1 MTSTPAVNWTEV
13 AYYMLLSR
21 HLDELE
27 EQELT
32 PQGKVKYQFS
42 AKGHE
47 LVQVLTARL
56 LDHPHDAAT
65 VYYRSRP
72 FVLASGL
79 TAGEAL
85 AANMAKATPPSW
97 GRDTG
102 VMYHLPRR
110 DRATVLP
117 SSGDVGAQY
126 PTAAGWAQAIRY
138 RVRVLGEDAWRGA
151 IAVAMGGDGSVA
163 SNGFWAALNVVAP
176 QKLPML
182 FVIEDNKYG
191 ISVTSDLQVPGGNI
205 AANLKSYGNLR
216 LWDGPGYRPAETLR
230 MLQEA
235 IAHVRSGAGPALV
248 RLRVPRLSGHTFTDN
263 AAYKPAAER
272 EAEARM
278 DPLLH
283 LREFLLHEGLF
294 TPTDWDTLVQR
305 VRDDVREALA
315 WAEAQPEPD
324 PAQVRRHVFYEGQA
338 PQMGGLRPE
347 GALPPLGHD
356 EPRPAQPKRRVN
368 LVDAVLRVL
377 DTEMELNPRI
387 AVFGE
392 DVAVKGGVHGATRGL
407 LQKHGPERVFDTSL
421 NEVGIVGR
429 AVGMALAG
437 LLPVPEIQFRKY
449 ADPAREPIHDLGFL
463 RWRTANQ
470 FAAPVVLRI
479 PVGYGKVTGDPWH
492 SFSAEQEFV
501 HMFGWR
507 IAYPSNA
514 ADAAG
519 LMRTAL
525 RGDDPVI
532 FLEHRALL
540 DTAPARRPYPGD
552 EYCLP
557 FGRAARLTQGDRLT
571 VVTWGA
577 MVPRALEAARAFPGQ
592 VEVLD
597 LRTLI
602 PWDEEAVLASVRRT
616 GRLLVVHEDGLT
628 GGFGGE
634 IVAVV
639 TEQAFEWLDA
649 PVRRV
654 AAPDVPVPYNI
665 GLMHAVVPTVERIRQ
680 AMDALLAY

>member
-1 MTSTPAVNWTEV
+1 MPIDWLAV
-13 AYYMLLSR
+13 AYTMLLSR
-21 HLDELE
+21 RMDELE
-27 EQELT
+27 EQVLT

-47 LVQVLTARL
+47 LVQVLTAQFL
-56 LDHPHDAAT
+56 THPHDAAT

-79 TAGEAL
+79 TPGEAL
-85 AANMAKATPPSW
+85 AANMARDAGPSR
-97 GRDTG
+97 GRDAG
-102 VMYHLPRR
+102 VMFHLPSRG
-110 DRATVLP
+110 RATVLP

-126 PTAAGWAQAIRY
+126 PTAAGWAHAIRY
-138 RVRVLGEDAWRGA
+138 RVRVLHEPEWRGA

-163 SNGFWAALNVVAP
+163 SNGFWAALNVVTTAR
-176 QKLPML
+176 LPML
-182 FVIEDNKYG
+182 FVIEDNQFG
-191 ISVTSDLQVPGGNI
+191 ISVPSHLQTPGGNI
-205 AANLKSYGNLR
+205 AVNLASYGNLEI
-216 LWDGPGYRPAETLR
+216 WDGPGYDPAETARILD
-230 MLQEA
+230 EA
-235 IAHVRSGAGPALV
+235 IRYVRSGEGPALV
-248 RLRVPRLSGHTFTDN
+248 RLEVPRLSGHTFTDN
-263 AAYKPAAER
+263 QAYKSPER
-272 EAEARM
+272 REWEEAH
-278 DPLLH
+278 DPIPYLRGYLL
-283 LREFLLHEGLF
+283 EQGLL
-294 TPTDWDTLVQR
+294 TSADWDALVQR
-305 VRDDVREALA
+305 VEQDLKEALA

-324 PAQVRRHVFYEGQA
+324 PAQVTRYVFFEGE
-338 PQMGGLRPE
+338 PPVMGGLRPE
-347 GALPPLGHD
+347 GALPPMGHD
-356 EPRPAQPKRRVN
+356 EPRPPEPRRRIN
-368 LVDAVLRVL
+368 FVDAVLRVL
-377 DTEMELNPRI
+377 ETEMARNPRI

-407 LQKHGPERVFDTSL
+407 WAHFGSERVFDTPL
-421 NEVGIVGR
+421 NETGIVGR

-470 FAAPVVLRI
+470 FAAPLVLRM
-479 PVGYGKVTGDPWH
+479 PVGFGKVTGDPWH

-519 LMRTAL
+519 LLRTAL

-540 DTAPARRPYPGD
+540 DTAVARRPYPGD
-552 EYCLP
+552 DYCLP
-557 FGRAARLTQGDRLT
+557 FGRAARLQEGRRLT

-577 MVPRALEAARAFPGQ
+577 MVPRVLEAAQSWPGEI
-592 VEVLD
+592 EVLD

-602 PWDEEAVLASVRRT
+602 PWDQEAVLDSVRRT
-616 GRLLVVHEDGLT
+616 GRLLIVHEDGLT

-634 IVAVV
+634 IAAVV
-639 TEQAFEWLDA
+639 MDEAFEWLDA
-649 PVRRV
+649 PIRRV

-680 AMDALLAY
+680 AIEALLAW

>member
-1 MTSTPAVNWTEV
+1 MNQAPWVDI
-13 AYYMLLSR
+13 AYTMLLSR

-47 LVQVLTARL
+47 LVQVLTAFL
-56 LDHPHDAAT
+56 LTHPHDAAT

-102 VMYHLPRR
+102 VMFHLPRR
-110 DRATVLP
+110 GRATVLP

-138 RVRVLGEDAWRGA
+138 RARVLGEEAWQGA

-163 SNGFWAALNVVAP
+163 SNGFWAALNVVTP
-176 QKLPML
+176 QNLPML
-182 FVIEDNKYG
+182 FVIEDNQYG
-191 ISVTSDLQVPGGNI
+191 ISVRSELQVPGGDI
-205 AANLKSYGNLR
+205 AANLAAYRNLR
-216 LWDGPGYRPAETLR
+216 IWEGDGYRPQETWQI
-230 MLQEA
+230 LQEA

-263 AAYKPAAER
+263 AAYKSEAER
-272 EAEARM
+272 QAEARM

-283 LREFLLHEGLF
+283 LRTFLLAEGLF
-294 TPTDWDTLVQR
+294 TPADWDALVQR
-305 VRDDVREALA
+305 VRDDVRQALA
-315 WAEAQPEPD
+315 WAEAQPDPD
-324 PAQVRRHVFYEGQA
+324 PAQVRRHVFYEGQ
-338 PQMGGLRPE
+338 PPIMGGLRPE
-347 GALPPLGHD
+347 GAHLPLGPD
-356 EPRPAQPKRRVN
+356 EPQPTTKRRVN

-377 DTEMELNPRI
+377 DTEMAHNARI

-407 LQKHGPERVFDTSL
+407 LAKYGPERVFDTSL

-519 LMRTAL
+519 LMRSAL

-540 DTAPARRPYPGD
+540 DTAVARRPYPGD
-552 EYCLP
+552 AYCLP
-557 FGRAARLTQGDRLT
+557 FGRAARLTEGDALT

-577 MVPRALEAARAFPGQ
+577 MVPRVLEAQQDVPGR

-602 PWDEEAVLASVRRT
+602 PWDREMVLESVRKT
-616 GRLLVVHEDGLT
+616 GRLLIVHEDGLT

-634 IVAVV
+634 IAAVV
-639 TEQAFEWLDA
+639 MEAAFEWLDA
-649 PVRRV
+649 PIRRV
-654 AAPDVPVPYNI
+654 AAPDVPVPYNH
-665 GLMHAVVPTVERIRQ
+665 GLMQAVIPTVERIRS
-680 AMDALLAY
+680 AIHESLAY